1 MCSMSAA
8 GSCRSRP
15 LVARRRFGFQRP
27 VCLAHQWLGLQ
38 QRRLPQRL
46 RRYFGSSPEHRRYV
60 NRWAADV
67 PVVAAVFGSPKVPSR
82 TTGMARAEPSPTPT
96 TGLIQQPEEPAP
108 KGL

>member
-60 NRWAADV
+60 NRWAATYLSL
-67 PVVAAVFGSPKVPSR
+67 PPSLALQR
-82 TTGMARAEPSPTPT
+82 YRPEP
-96 TGLIQQPEEPAP
+96 LEW
-108 KGL
+108 